1 MCPAESSPHEP
12 PVMAKY
18 AEILFRHRI
27 RFTALALIPIALGVS
42 VAILFVS
49 YRATATLR
57 IEDPSAFGASFE
69 PVGWTTS
76 QTPGQNLADSVN
88 QVVKA
93 PAFAQSLSSR
103 LSSAG
108 SVSGDAELRQTLAS
122 TGTSLKA
129 SASGSH
135 LMTLTYTCPR
145 SALCMS
151 VVTNTIDIFN
161 VQLARMQQE
170 QATAANA
177 FWSGQLKDAEAN
189 LAIAQ
194 TALHDYAIANP
205 TATIDASSSD
215 PKVVE
220 LERNVQLWRAKVV
233 ETQNSLSQAQ
243 YLRTASARFL
253 QMGTTVVDPPHMTGS
268 RFVGDGSSLVP
279 GALVLLAGL
288 ALIVTYIHL
297 LAWADRTAGDPKV
310 LERHLGVPV
319 VATIPKL
326 VSSRGV

>member
-1 MCPAESSPHEP
+1 
-12 PVMAKY
+12 MAKY

-27 RFTALALIPIALGVS
+27 RFTALVMIPIALGVS

-93 PAFAQSLSSR
+93 PAFANSLSSR

-151 VVTNTIDIFN
+151 VLTNTIDIFN
-161 VQLARMQQE
+161 EQLARMQKE
-170 QATAANA
+170 QAAAANA

-189 LAIAQ
+189 LATAQ
-194 TALHDYAIANP
+194 TALHDFAVANP
-205 TATIDASSSD
+205 TASSSN
-215 PKVVE
+215 PQAVE
-220 LERNVQLWRAKVV
+220 LVRNVQLWQAKVV
-233 ETQNSLSQAQ
+233 EAQNSLSQAQ
-243 YLRTASARFL
+243 YLSTASARFL

-297 LAWADRTAGDPKV
+297 LAWGDRTAGDPKV

>member
-1 MCPAESSPHEP
+1 
-12 PVMAKY
+12 MAKY

-27 RFTALALIPIALGVS
+27 RFTALVLIPIALGMSIV
-42 VAILFVS
+42 ILFMS
-49 YRATATLR
+49 YRAAATLR

-69 PVGWTTS
+69 PVGWTTG
-76 QTPGQNLADSVN
+76 QTPAQNLADSVN

-93 PAFAQSLSSR
+93 PAFAQSLSRR

-108 SVSGDAELRQTLAS
+108 SVSSEAELRQTLAS

-129 SASGSH
+129 SALGSH
-135 LMTLTYTCPR
+135 LMTLTYSCPR

-151 VVTNTIDIFN
+151 VLTNTIDIFN
-161 VQLARMQQE
+161 EQLARMQQE

-189 LAIAQ
+189 RAAAL
-194 TALHDYAIANP
+194 TALHDYAVANP
-205 TATIDASSSD
+205 TATIDASSSN
-215 PKVVE
+215 PHVVE
-220 LERNVQLWRAKVV
+220 LERNVQLWQAKVV
-233 ETQNSLSQAQ
+233 EAQNSLSQAQ
-243 YLRTASARFL
+243 YLTTASARFL
-253 QMGTTVVDPPHMTGS
+253 QLGTTVVDPPHMTGS

-297 LAWADRTAGDPKV
+297 LVWADRTAGDPKV
-310 LERHLGVPV
+310 LERYLGVPV